1 MTSREFDLTRCKEV
15 WELRNKKN
23 KKGKSL
29 FSFEEIGLMVGVSES
44 RASMMYDTYDQHVLL
59 EEARADL
66 AEWRHFL
73 YEVAK

>member
-44 RASMMYDTYDQHVLL
+44 RASMMFDTYDQHKLL
-59 EEARADL
+59 EEARSDYL
-66 AEWRHFL
+66 EWLNMPKVR
-73 YEVAK
+73 A

>member
-15 WELRNKKN
+15 WELRNR
-23 KKGKSL
+23 KGKKRL
-29 FSFEEIGLMVGVSES
+29 SFKEIGALVGVSES
-44 RASMMYDTYDQHVLL
+44 RASMMFDTYDQHVLL

-73 YEVAK
+73 YEKV